1 MQKTFFK
8 TFTSIHVFF
17 YRLSRGR
24 FGSQVRGLPVLL
36 LTITGRKSGK
46 QRTTPLGYIKDTD
59 KYVITASNAGFDFHP
74 DWYHNLVANPQV
86 SIQVE
91 DKLLPATSRIAD
103 GDERSRLW
111 KELVQVAPGY
121 SDYERKTTRQI
132 PIIILK
138 TE

>member
-8 TFTSIHVFF
+8 IFTNIHVFF

-36 LTITGRKSGK
+36 LTTTGRKSGK
-46 QRTTPLGYIKDTD
+46 QRTTPLGYIKDAD

-74 DWYHNLVANPQV
+74 DWYHNLITNPQV
-86 SIQVE
+86 SIQVK
-91 DKLLPATSRIAD
+91 DNLLPSTSRVAD
-103 GDERSRLW
+103 ADERPRLW
-111 KELVQVAPGY
+111 KMLVQVAPGY

-132 PIIILK
+132 PLIILK
-138 TE
+138 TD